1 MGCCL
6 GLYRYRCDRFLHCGR
21 LCSDLVQIRSRRD
34 QRSSGSRRRPE
45 TLRWGVR
52 DALVWRRSCECLVT
66 LALPLATA
74 YNVCEGL
81 GFESSVDKRFSDAR
95 IFYSLYT
102 FLIVL
107 GARCV
112 LIPNLP
118 LLKVILLSQV
128 ANGVLIPFVLI
139 FMLVLIN
146 RRGLMG
152 EMRNHSW
159 QNIVAGSTSI
169 VMIALTAMMLWTS
182 TRG

>member
-1 MGCCL
+1 M
-6 GLYRYRCDRFLHCGR
+6 FSEPEASHTWAAR
-21 LCSDLVQIRSRRD
+21 L
-34 QRSSGSRRRPE
+34 SSSANAR
-45 TLRWGVR
+45 
-52 DALVWRRSCECLVT
+52 
-66 LALPLATA
+66 LAAILPLATA

-81 GFESSVDKRFSDAR
+81 GFESGVDKRFSDAR

-107 GARCV
+107 GAGCV

-152 EMRNHSW
+152 EMRNRSW
-159 QNIVAGSTSI
+159 QNIVAASTSI

-182 TRG
+182 THG

>member
-1 MGCCL
+1 LFGA
-6 GLYRYRCDRFLHCGR
+6 GLVNAGL
-21 LCSDLVQIRSRRD
+21 LSAAI
-34 QRSSGSRRRPE
+34 
-45 TLRWGVR
+45 
-52 DALVWRRSCECLVT
+52 
-66 LALPLATA
+66 LPLATA

-81 GFESSVDKRFSDAR
+81 GFEPGVDKRFSDAR

-107 GARCV
+107 GSGCV

-118 LLKVILLSQV
+118 LLRVILLAQV
-128 ANGVLIPFVLI
+128 ATGVSIPFVLI

-146 RRGLMG
+146 RRGLME
-152 EMRNHSW
+152 EMRNRSW
-159 QNIVAGSTSI
+159 QNVVAASTSI

>member
-1 MGCCL
+1 
-6 GLYRYRCDRFLHCGR
+6 
-21 LCSDLVQIRSRRD
+21 
-34 QRSSGSRRRPE
+34 
-45 TLRWGVR
+45 
-52 DALVWRRSCECLVT
+52 
-66 LALPLATA
+66 
-74 YNVCEGL
+74 L
-81 GFESSVDKRFSDAR
+81 GFESGVDKPFSDAR

-107 GARCV
+107 GAGCV

-139 FMLVLIN
+139 FMLVLID

-152 EMRNHSW
+152 EMRNRSW

-182 TRG
+182 TSG